1 MKHFLC
7 HRRGLPDVT
16 IGFFGG
22 IGGCD
27 GAAPSALAA
36 AGSGLRMACSRFR
49 RFSLRLRCSWL
60 RLPPLAALGS
70 LLLAS
75 AWLPGTSAFV
85 ACCAELAASRSD
97 LAARTSVFVA
107 SRFGLAAHG
116 FGLAA
121 CRADFVA
128 SRFGLAARASAS
140 LLAALSSPLL
150 ASAWL
155 LPVLAFAAC
164 RAGFA
169 ASRFGFVAYGF
180 GFVAYGFDFVASGFG
195 FRRLPPPLPAPRKPT
210 GRADHTHTSFTS
222 KH

>member
-36 AGSGLRMACSRFR
+36 AGSGLRISCSRFRRFSLRLGCPGFGFR

-60 RLPPLAALGS
+60 RLHCLWLRLPRLAALGS

-75 AWLPGTSAFV
+75 AWLPGFGLRRLPRWVRCLPLRFRCFSLRLPPLAALSLLLLASTWLLPVSTSA
-85 ACCAELAASRSD
+85 ACRVEFAASR
-97 LAARTSVFVA
+97 A
-107 SRFGLAAHG
+107 G
-116 FGLAA
+116 
-121 CRADFVA
+121 FVA
-128 SRFGLAARASAS
+128 SRFGLAAR
-140 LLAALSSPLL
+140 
-150 ASAWL
+150 
-155 LPVLAFAAC
+155 
-164 RAGFA
+164 
-169 ASRFGFVAYGF
+169 
-180 GFVAYGFDFVASGFG
+180 GFDFRRFSLRL
-195 FRRLPPPLPAPRKPT
+195 RRLPPPLPASRKLT

>member
-7 HRRGLPDVT
+7 YRRGLPDVT

-49 RFSLRLRCSWL
+49 RFSLRLGCSWLRLRCSRFWLHCLWL

-75 AWLPGTSAFV
+75 TWLPG
-85 ACCAELAASRSD
+85 LRS
-97 LAARTSVFVA
+97 
-107 SRFGLAAHG
+107 
-116 FGLAA
+116 
-121 CRADFVA
+121 
-128 SRFGLAARASAS
+128 S
-140 LLAALSSPLL
+140 LLVVSARLLL

-155 LPVLAFAAC
+155 FMASAFAAC
-164 RAGFA
+164 RAGFVTHGFDLA
-169 ASRFGFVAYGF
+169 ARGF
-180 GFVAYGFDFVASGFG
+180 GL
-195 FRRLPPPLPAPRKPT
+195 RRLPPPLPAPRKPT
-210 GRADHTHTSFTS
+210 GHADHTHTSFTS